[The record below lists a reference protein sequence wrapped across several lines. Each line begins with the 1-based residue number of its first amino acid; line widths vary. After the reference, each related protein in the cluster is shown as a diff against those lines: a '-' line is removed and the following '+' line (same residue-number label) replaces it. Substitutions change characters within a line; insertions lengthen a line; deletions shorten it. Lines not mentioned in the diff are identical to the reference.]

1 MNVNY
6 TELIE
11 KLKGTSVTKPLS
23 GTLSGHAAGEPFDKH
38 VYSEIKKQLPAHT
51 FRQYEYLNDLYSNNP
66 EIIGHGARQ
75 ALFNSP
81 TVLFL
86 LSRGKNATDKWSIE
100 NPFDE
105 KQNDTADIL
114 VVKDDFYEIIDI
126 KTRNLSKSAQA
137 PNIISAYKLAQV
149 CAKMLDNK
157 EFDNFTINYFEI
169 DWELNNDRLV
179 CKDAHFVS
187 LYKSNPMSLYINW
200 AAAMQIQFHVCD
212 LEQTFEGNMEEWAK
226 RYLKHF
232 VTQAKK
238 RANDMITKF
247 VKPFEKYIEQKN
259 A

>member
-6 TELIE
+6 IELI
-11 KLKGTSVTKPLS
+11 KKVKGSSVPKPLS

-38 VYSEIKKQLPAHT
+38 VYNEIKKQLPKNT
-51 FRQYEYLNDLYSNNP
+51 FRQYEYLNDLYSKNAKT
-66 EIIGHGARQ
+66 IGFEARQ

-114 VVKDDFYEIIDI
+114 VVKDNFYEIIDI
-126 KTRNLSKSAQA
+126 KTRNLSKSAQQ

-157 EFDNFTINYFEI
+157 EFDNFTINYFEL
-169 DWELNNDRLV
+169 DWELEKEKLI
-179 CKDAHFVS
+179 CKDAHFAN
-187 LYKSNPMSLYINW
+187 LFKCNPDNLYINW
-200 AAAMQIQFHVCD
+200 AAAMQLQFHVCD
-212 LEQTFEGNMEEWAK
+212 LDQEFKGSMEDWAK
-226 RYLKHF
+226 VYLKHF

-247 VKPFEKYIEQKN
+247 VKPFEKYIK
-259 A
+259 